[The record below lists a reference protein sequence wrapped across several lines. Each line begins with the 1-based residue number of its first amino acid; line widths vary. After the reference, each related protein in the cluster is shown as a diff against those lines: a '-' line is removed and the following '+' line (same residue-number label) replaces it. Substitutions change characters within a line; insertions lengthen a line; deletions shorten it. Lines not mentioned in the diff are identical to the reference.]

1 MAAMI
6 SWEEHQDKKRTAF
19 QFGVAVG
26 FLAFAILFVIY
37 KLCGG

>member
-6 SWEEHQDKKRTAF
+6 SWREHKDKQRTAF
-19 QFGVAVG
+19 QCGIAVG
-26 FLAFAILFVIY
+26 FLVFAILFVIY